1 MAEKKTKPTAKHP
14 TAYIDNIPDT
24 QVRNDCQEIAKL
36 METITGKPAVMWG
49 LIVGFGKYHY
59 KYANGKDG
67 ECLMTGF
74 APRKGNI
81 TLYLG
86 PGLDDDSLTARLGR
100 YTRGK
105 GCLHIKKLDDVDRK
119 ILGEL
124 IATSVAEMKKLYVCD

>member
-1 MAEKKTKPTAKHP
+1 MPE
-14 TAYIDNIPDT
+14 
-24 QVRNDCQEIAKL
+24 
-36 METITGKPAVMWG
+36 
-49 LIVGFGKYHY
+49 
-59 KYANGKDG
+59 
-67 ECLMTGF
+67 TGF